1 VQKQDKQTDTFWKLM
16 INNAQELL
24 PYVYT
29 PTVGEA
35 CEYYSNLNIQTRG
48 LYIKQEDA
56 GHIKDILKARK
67 EKDIEVIVLT
77 DGERILGLGGKF
89 LWSFTSCNKS
99 PSVFSRMSLKNDLST
114 FLWQWRL
121 NMKRRQSN

>member
-1 VQKQDKQTDTFWKLM
+1 MLHFQDTQSDTFWKLI

-35 CEYYSNLNIQTRG
+35 CQKYSNLPIKTRG

-56 GHIKDILKARK
+56 GHIMEKLKGWK
-67 EKDIEVIVLT
+67 HQDIEVIVVT
-77 DGERILGLGGKF
+77 DGERILGLGGRC
-89 LWSFTSCNKS
+89 LSYEATDHLAA
-99 PSVFSRMSLKNDLST
+99 SVCV
-114 FLWQWRL
+114 
-121 NMKRRQSN
+121 